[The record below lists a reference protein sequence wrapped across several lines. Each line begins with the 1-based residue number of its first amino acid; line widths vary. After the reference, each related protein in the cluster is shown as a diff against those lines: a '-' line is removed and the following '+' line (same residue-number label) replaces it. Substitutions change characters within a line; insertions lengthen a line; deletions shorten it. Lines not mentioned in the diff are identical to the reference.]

1 VSPAPREKTAG
12 VWLGAGASPLVSGG
26 LNRNGIITLLV
37 CYFLLHLAIRC
48 VISSSAELDESEQ
61 LVLGQAWRWGYG
73 PQPPLY
79 TWLQATMFLVFGT
92 NVFALAL
99 LKNLLLFS
107 LYYFTYLGAKEIS
120 GEEAVSLAAMSAL
133 FFMPQ
138 IAWESQRDLTHTVLV
153 SASIA
158 WTLYVLIRLLKTR
171 RTCYYLLL
179 GLCAGVGVL
188 AKANFGIFL
197 AGVVL
202 AALSIGRF
210 KAVVS
215 ERRILLTLGGFLAI
229 TSGYVLWALHHV
241 DATLSRTGK
250 LSMGGEAAGS
260 LVSCL
265 MGLADLGKGVA
276 TILLPSLFLYGVVLY
291 RAPLSVAPTDEESDY
306 RKLVGRVL
314 VAGVIITAAMILIFK
329 VSNVKERWIQ
339 PLLIPAPVYLA
350 LYFRRRMSP
359 ERARRIVGL
368 AGLVMVVVLF
378 AVPSRS
384 LLASYFG
391 RQPRLNA
398 PYSELAKQLE
408 NAGFDGGLIV
418 AEDRLVGGNM
428 KLFFKQSVVIVPE
441 LPALAG
447 SGDLPRLI
455 VWSAKDKDSIPL
467 DLVDFVKSRYPLL
480 DLSSVERHFVD
491 APYHYSLTERMRL
504 GFILIGTP
512 RRDE

>member
-1 VSPAPREKTAG
+1 VRPASSEKTAG
-12 VWLGAGASPLVSGG
+12 GWLGAGTKPLVSGG
-26 LNRNGIITLLV
+26 LDSNGIITLLA

-48 VISSSAELDESEQ
+48 VISNSAELDESEQ

-79 TWLQATMFLVFGT
+79 TWLQATMFFLFGT

-120 GEEAVSLAAMSAL
+120 GEEAVSLAAMSSL

-138 IAWESQRDLTHTVLV
+138 IAWESQRDLTHSVLV
-153 SASIA
+153 SATVA
-158 WTLYVLIRLLKTR
+158 WTFYVFIRLLKTG

-179 GLCAGVGVL
+179 GLCAGMGVL
-188 AKANFGIFL
+188 AKPNFGIFL
-197 AGVVL
+197 VGAIL

-210 KAVVS
+210 RVVVS
-215 ERRILLTLGGFLAI
+215 ERRIVLTVGGFLAV
-229 TSGYVLWALHHV
+229 TSGYFLWALHHA
-241 DATLSRTGK
+241 DATLSRAGK
-250 LSMGGEAAGS
+250 FNMGEAAGG

-276 TILLPSLFLYGVVLY
+276 TILLPSLILYGAVLY
-291 RAPLSVAPTDEESDY
+291 RAPVSVSPTGEESDY
-306 RKLVGRVL
+306 RKLMGRIL
-314 VAGVIITAAMILIFK
+314 IAGMIISAAMILIFR

-339 PLLIPAPVYLA
+339 PLLIPAPVYLMLA
-350 LYFRRRMSP
+350 FRGRMSP
-359 ERARRIVGL
+359 ARARRIVCL
-368 AGLVMVVVLF
+368 AGVVMMMVLF

-398 PYSELAKQLE
+398 PYSEIAKQLE

-428 KLFFKQSVVIVPE
+428 KLFFKHSVVVVPE

-447 SGDLPRLI
+447 PESAPRLI
-455 VWSAKDKDSIPL
+455 VWSAKEKDSIPSPL
-467 DLVDFVKSRYPLL
+467 LDFVKSRYALDPSLL
-480 DLSSVERHFVD
+480 ERRFVD
-491 APYHYSLTERMRL
+491 APYHYSSAERLRL
-504 GFILIGTP
+504 GFILTGAQ